1 MSMICEIVPIF
12 FVIYNL
18 VQSYMYLIMWLNKT
32 YFMILFVS
40 CHWQTRKS
48 KIDMYRG
55 WRHLANDSTCI
66 FYMKE
71 KMISKLDVPE
81 VANNRGHF
89 KFSVEI

>member
-1 MSMICEIVPIF
+1 MPLTNKEKQNRYVQRVKASGQYEEHKKKRAAAVKKWEFHQVSVMEPAGNYWKWPVP
-12 FVIYNL
+12 
-18 VQSYMYLIMWLNKT
+18 K
-32 YFMILFVS
+32 
-40 CHWQTRKS
+40 
-48 KIDMYRG
+48 
-55 WRHLANDSTCI
+55 DSI